1 MAVMAGRHRRS
12 TEPRPARGRWL
23 AIVGTVIVVVVL
35 AVVLPLLLLG
45 NDGNGKPTA
54 GDSPRP
60 HPSPSSSPST
70 SASATSAA
78 PSTTSPAASST
89 SATTSPPAARTSTTP
104 PPTLLVHADRAASWL
119 IVSDAR
125 GHIRF
130 NALVPRGDS
139 QSFTGPFFHVTIGY
153 PPGVIVTVNGQRRP
167 RGGAGHLLIFDVRG
181 R

>member
-23 AIVGTVIVVVVL
+23 AIVGAVVVVVVL
-35 AVVLPLLLLG
+35 AVVLPLVLLG
-45 NDGNGKPTA
+45 NGGSGKPTA
-54 GDSPRP
+54 GDSPTPR
-60 HPSPSSSPST
+60 PSSSPSP
-70 SASATSAA
+70 SASPSSAA
-78 PSTTSPAASST
+78 PSTTSPAPST
-89 SATTSPPAARTSTTP
+89 STTASPPAARTSTKP

-153 PPGVIVTVNGQRRP
+153 PPGVIVTVNGRPRP
-167 RGGAGHLLIFDVRG
+167 RGGAGHVLIFDVRG